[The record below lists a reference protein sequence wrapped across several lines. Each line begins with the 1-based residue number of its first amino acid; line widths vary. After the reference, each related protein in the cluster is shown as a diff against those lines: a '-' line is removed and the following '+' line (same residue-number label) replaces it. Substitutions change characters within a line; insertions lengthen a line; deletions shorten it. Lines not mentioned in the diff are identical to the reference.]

1 MSRIPARHR
10 LTVVRLLVAAALAG
24 TAASC
29 SEAPPPAATAPR
41 QVAVALATATTTA
54 NIARLTGEVQAANE
68 AELGFRIGGQ
78 VAERKV
84 DVGDKVVAGQVLA
97 RLDPVN
103 EENAL
108 KAAKAVRLAALG
120 EVEQTRSTFGR
131 QDRLMTQGFTTR
143 RQFDQAL
150 TAKEVAEARLNEAE
164 AQVALAQDRLGFTEL
179 RTDADGV
186 VTTRRLEAGEVVQ
199 PGQVVFRLARDDGRD
214 AVFDVSPRFLDQQ
227 PTGGVFKVALAS
239 DPNVFVTGRVREIA
253 PQADAATGTFRIRVG
268 LDKKLPAMALGS
280 TVVGVLEKYSAL
292 VVAVPASALTVVGTD
307 PAVWVIDQATSK
319 VTLRRIGV
327 LRFEYATV
335 MVAHGLE
342 AGEMVVSGGIQA
354 LYPGQIV
361 KAALSGSWQAG
372 LVCRDVECATRYSR
386 TANNSKHAAGEID
399 G

>member
-1 MSRIPARHR
+1 MTSPSASYR
-10 LTVVRLLVAAALAG
+10 LTAARLIVLGALVGSIAG
-24 TAASC
+24 C
-29 SEAPPPAATAPR
+29 SETPPPAATAPR
-41 QVAVALATATTTA
+41 QVAVALAAATTTA

-68 AELGFRIGGQ
+68 AELGFRIGGK
-78 VAERKV
+78 VVERKV

-97 RLDPVN
+97 KLDSVN

-120 EVEQTRSTFGR
+120 EVEQTRSTFDR
-131 QDRLMTQGFTTR
+131 QDRLMSQGFTTR

-179 RTDADGV
+179 RTDSDGV

-214 AVFDVSPRFLDQQ
+214 AVFDVTPRFLDQQ
-227 PTGGVFKVALAS
+227 PAGGIFRVSLAT
-239 DPNVFVTGRVREIA
+239 DPNVAVTGRVREIA

-280 TVVGVLEKYSAL
+280 TVVGVLEKSSAL
-292 VVAVPASALTVVGTD
+292 VVSVPASALTIVGTD
-307 PAVWVIDQATSK
+307 PAVWVVDQATSK
-319 VTLRRIGV
+319 VTLRRIEV

-354 LYPGQIV
+354 LYPGQII
-361 KAALSGSWQAG
+361 KALPSAERRADSRKYLQATAACLDGASGFAISIP
-372 LVCRDVECATRYSR
+372 LNT
-386 TANNSKHAAGEID
+386 
-399 G
+399 

>member
-1 MSRIPARHR
+1 MTSPSAPYR
-10 LTVVRLLVAAALAG
+10 LTAARIIVLGALVGSIAGCSDAA
-24 TAASC
+24 
-29 SEAPPPAATAPR
+29 PPAATAPR

-54 NIARLTGEVQAANE
+54 NIARLSGEVQAANE
-68 AELGFRIGGQ
+68 AELGFRIGGK
-78 VAERKV
+78 VVERKV

-97 RLDPVN
+97 RLDSVN

-108 KAAKAVRLAALG
+108 KAAKAGRLAALG
-120 EVEQTRSTFGR
+120 EVEQTRSTFAR
-131 QDRLMTQGFTTR
+131 QDRLMSQGFTTR

-186 VTTRRLEAGEVVQ
+186 VTTRRLEAGEVIQ

-214 AVFDVSPRFLDQQ
+214 AVFDVTPRFLDQQ
-227 PTGGVFKVALAS
+227 PAGGIFRVSLAT
-239 DPNVFVTGRVREIA
+239 DPTVSVTGRVREIA

-280 TVVGVLEKYSAL
+280 TVVGVLEKSSAL
-292 VVAVPASALTVVGTD
+292 VVSVPASALTIVGTD
-307 PAVWVIDQATSK
+307 PAVWVVDQATSK
-319 VTLRRIGV
+319 VTLRRIEV

-335 MVAHGLE
+335 LVAHGLE
-342 AGEMVVSGGIQA
+342 AGETIVSGGIQA

-361 KAALSGSWQAG
+361 KPLPPRERRAG
-372 LVCRDVECATRYSR
+372 LQNHFQTGAACLDVT
-386 TANNSKHAAGEID
+386 
-399 G
+399 

>member
-1 MSRIPARHR
+1 MSRIPVRHW
-10 LTVVRLLVAAALAG
+10 LSVVRLLGAAAIAG

-29 SEAPPPAATAPR
+29 SEAPPPVATAPR
-41 QVAVALATATTTA
+41 QVDVALATATTTT

-78 VAERKV
+78 VVERKV

-214 AVFDVSPRFLDQQ
+214 AVFEVSPRFLDQQ
-227 PTGGVFKVALAS
+227 PAGGVFKVALAS
-239 DPNVFVTGRVREIA
+239 DPNVSVTGRVREIA

-280 TVVGVLEKYSAL
+280 TVVGVLEKSSAL
-292 VVAVPASALTVVGTD
+292 VVAVPASALMIVGTD
-307 PAVWVIDQATSK
+307 PAVWVVDQATSK
-319 VTLRRIGV
+319 VTLRRIAV
-327 LRFEYATV
+327 MRFEYATV

-354 LYPGQIV
+354 LHPGQIV
-361 KAALSGSWQAG
+361 KAAPSAARRAALSSSQRAV
-372 LVCRDVECATRYSR
+372 LVCHDVGC
-386 TANNSKHAAGEID
+386 G
-399 G
+399 